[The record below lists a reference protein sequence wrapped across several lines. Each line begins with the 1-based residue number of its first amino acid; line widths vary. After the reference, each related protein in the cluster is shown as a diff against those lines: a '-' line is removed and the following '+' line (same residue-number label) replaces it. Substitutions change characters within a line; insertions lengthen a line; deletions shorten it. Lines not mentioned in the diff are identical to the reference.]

1 MTANRRLGPQWA
13 GALCIGLLLSPVLT
27 PSAWAISLAEAVR
40 HGLAIHPMVAA
51 AQAELDAAGTDVAI
65 ARDGYWPT
73 VQLSAGPENSLWGE
87 VGYDITAS
95 QMLYDWGRVRSQ
107 VESAS
112 AVERQLLEGFK
123 VTSDEAA
130 LDIIEVYL
138 DVLLFETRL
147 EAVERHIERL
157 EALTALSRDRSGFG
171 YMDRGEA
178 ERAELELA
186 RAFEQRAMERGA
198 LAEANAA
205 FRELLARPAME
216 LVWPD
221 PASLT
226 ERLRDTEALEEAV
239 AEAPLFRQA
248 SEKIEAAR
256 AEREESRASLKP
268 QLNLE
273 GSMLRREIGGR
284 MEEDAVIALRLRM
297 DAFQG
302 FSNFRRVEAAG
313 QRVEAARWNQQATQR
328 DLRRD
333 ITAWVEHEEV
343 LGWRLESLA
352 RQLDNATEVTEAYQ
366 EQFQVG
372 MRNID
377 DLLPIQRDLFEAE
390 RQISEIESQRIRI
403 QYRVAARLGWL
414 GELLGG
420 G

>member
-1 MTANRRLGPQWA
+1 
-13 GALCIGLLLSPVLT
+13 
-27 PSAWAISLAEAVR
+27 
-40 HGLAIHPMVAA
+40 
-51 AQAELDAAGTDVAI
+51 
-65 ARDGYWPT
+65 
-73 VQLSAGPENSLWGE
+73 
-87 VGYDITAS
+87 
-95 QMLYDWGRVRSQ
+95 
-107 VESAS
+107 
-112 AVERQLLEGFK
+112 
-123 VTSDEAA
+123 
-130 LDIIEVYL
+130 
-138 DVLLFETRL
+138 
-147 EAVERHIERL
+147 VERHIERL